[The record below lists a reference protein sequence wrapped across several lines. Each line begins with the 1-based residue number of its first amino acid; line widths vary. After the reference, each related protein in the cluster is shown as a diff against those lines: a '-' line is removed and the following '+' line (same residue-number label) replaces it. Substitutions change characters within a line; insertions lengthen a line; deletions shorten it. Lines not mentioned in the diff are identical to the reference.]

1 MTVHAILPR
10 RRFLGVAIA
19 ACAAALAGCATQ
31 GTPFNASAVSALQP
45 GVTTLDEAIRLLGP
59 PHAVTPQ
66 ANGHRTAMWMYAE
79 STLGT
84 GKTDQVL
91 VDFDARGLM
100 LRPVQR
106 THTRY

>member
-1 MTVHAILPR
+1 MTSTHHLPR
-10 RRFLGVAIA
+10 RGFLA
-19 ACAAALAGCATQ
+19 AAVLASATALAGCATQ
-31 GTPFNASAVSALQP
+31 GTPFNASAVSNLQP
-45 GVTTLDEAIRLLGP
+45 GVTTLDEAIRLLGQ
-59 PHAVTPQ
+59 PHAVTSQ
-66 ANGHRTAMWMYAE
+66 ANGTRTAMWMYAE

-91 VDFDARGLM
+91 VDFDSRGLM